1 MKILYVRLENYIG
14 IFNGRGDNVLEID
27 LSHTTT
33 PIIVIKGHNGSG
45 KSTLLKALNPM
56 PDSNDQFIP
65 GAEAKKTLVYQINT
79 DIVRIEYLY
88 PVKKDGSR
96 ATTKAQVFKN
106 NEPLNLTNNVSDAK
120 EIIYTLF
127 KLDSSFL
134 ALSQLTST
142 DRGLADK
149 RPSERKIFVNSSISG
164 IEEYNNMYKVINKKF
179 SMYKS
184 LINSVVSKINKIGN
198 KQELD
203 ISFNRVNR
211 MLEEIIKERD
221 TALASVAKI
230 QAKLDENNAKEL
242 VDKYNSLESEIYE
255 KNVKVKQLL
264 SELKDI
270 NPDLVTHNMIELR
283 KIEKSK
289 AIELATLNE
298 EIKNT
303 QALKDS
309 LSKEMNE
316 LNSNIQKKIAERNTY
331 ISTEIST
338 AEMNAYDDAVK
349 ELNIIHQDI
358 HTAGLNISDKTE
370 IQNLNELFTFIIDKL
385 QFITDGLNS
394 IDYEMGFDF
403 ILKNKHNEETWR
415 IAQDLRN
422 EINSLTM
429 QVNETNL
436 QMSLLESLVEK
447 SEKLKLRPA
456 SCKDNTCIF
465 IKDAFEAAKQKP
477 NDELIKLQQK
487 NEKTSNILKEKQKQ
501 LEVINDCIE
510 LKNRFD
516 VIYNKICSYEFLLN
530 KVDLHDLTSI
540 DFLVSIARTGNYKMI
555 KETRDKINVLYNLL
569 ELKENYEKTV
579 DLYKDA
585 IDEYNKNKSIIDSIN
600 MDIDSSK
607 EKLQDVSKEYSLKS
621 SKVSELETTISELE
635 PMVNK
640 LSTYIEIKLPELEMI
655 MNQIQGLRNN
665 KESLRQRV
673 MQVEEINK
681 DLESSSNIVDQINAR
696 YNDILK
702 QRDILSYNKIMIEKY
717 LEELAD
723 YKSKYEKLETIRY
736 YVSPTTGIQT
746 VFMGAYMN
754 NIILKAN
761 ELLSLIFN
769 GQFVIQPFVIN
780 ESEFRIPCLGSGIL
794 NDDISSMSTSQIC
807 MISMIISFAM
817 LANADTD
824 YNILKLDEIDG
835 GLDPDNRSQ
844 FISLLNSLIQI
855 VDCEQCFLISH
866 NMEYSD
872 KVNVIDMSAR
882 PVRVI

>member
-1 MKILYVRLENYIG
+1 
-14 IFNGRGDNVLEID
+14 
-27 LSHTTT
+27 
-33 PIIVIKGHNGSG
+33 
-45 KSTLLKALNPM
+45 
-56 PDSNDQFIP
+56 
-65 GAEAKKTLVYQINT
+65 
-79 DIVRIEYLY
+79 
-88 PVKKDGSR
+88 
-96 ATTKAQVFKN
+96 
-106 NEPLNLTNNVSDAK
+106 
-120 EIIYTLF
+120 
-127 KLDSSFL
+127 
-134 ALSQLTST
+134 
-142 DRGLADK
+142 
-149 RPSERKIFVNSSISG
+149 
-164 IEEYNNMYKVINKKF
+164 
-179 SMYKS
+179 
-184 LINSVVSKINKIGN
+184 
-198 KQELD
+198 
-203 ISFNRVNR
+203 
-211 MLEEIIKERD
+211 
-221 TALASVAKI
+221 
-230 QAKLDENNAKEL
+230 
-242 VDKYNSLESEIYE
+242 
-255 KNVKVKQLL
+255 
-264 SELKDI
+264 
-270 NPDLVTHNMIELR
+270 MIELR

-338 AEMNAYDDAVK
+338 EEMNAYDDAVK

-487 NEKTSNILKEKQKQ
+487 NEKTSNTLKEKQKQ

-621 SKVSELETTISELE
+621 SKVTELETTINKLE

-655 MNQIQGLRNN
+655 MNQIQELRNN

>member
-1 MKILYVRLENYIG
+1 MKILYVKLENYIG

-264 SELKDI
+264 AELKYI

-283 KIEKSK
+283 KIEKTK

-338 AEMNAYDDAVK
+338 EEMNAYDDAVK

-621 SKVSELETTISELE
+621 SKVNELETTISELE

-655 MNQIQGLRNN
+655 MNQIRELRNN

-681 DLESSSNIVDQINAR
+681 DLESSFNIVDQINAR

>member
-1 MKILYVRLENYIG
+1 MKILYVKLENYIG

-33 PIIVIKGHNGSG
+33 PIIIIKGHNGSG

-56 PDSNDQFIP
+56 PDSSDQFIP
-65 GAEAKKTLVYQINT
+65 GAEARKTLVYQLNRDTI
-79 DIVRIEYLY
+79 RIEYLY
-88 PVKKDGSR
+88 PIKKDGSR
-96 ATTKAQVFKN
+96 ATTKAQIFKN

-164 IEEYNNMYKVINKKF
+164 IEEYNNMYKIINKKF

-203 ISFNRVNR
+203 ISFNRVNS
-211 MLEEIIKERD
+211 MLESVIKERD
-221 TALASVAKI
+221 SALASVAKI
-230 QAKLDENNAKEL
+230 QAKLDDNNAKEL
-242 VDKYNSLESEIYE
+242 VDKYNSLESKIYE
-255 KNVKVKQLL
+255 GNIAVKQFLN
-264 SELKDI
+264 ELKEI
-270 NPDLVTHNMIELR
+270 SPELVAHNMIELR
-283 KIEKSK
+283 KMEKDW
-289 AIELATLNE
+289 AIQLATLKE
-298 EIKNT
+298 ELKNT
-303 QALKDS
+303 QGLKDS

-316 LNSNIQKKIAERNTY
+316 LNSSIQKKIVERNTY
-331 ISTEIST
+331 ISTELSKEEIYSYD
-338 AEMNAYDDAVK
+338 NASK
-349 ELNIIHQDI
+349 ELDVIHKDI
-358 HTAGLNISDKTE
+358 QTIGLDISNKTE
-370 IQNLNELFTFIIDKL
+370 IQNLNELFTFIMDKL

-394 IDYEMGFDF
+394 IDYEIGFDF
-403 ILKNKHNEETWR
+403 ILKNKHNDETWR
-415 IAQDLRN
+415 LSQDLRN
-422 EINSLTM
+422 EITSLTM

-456 SCKDNTCIF
+456 SCKDNSCVF
-465 IKDAFEAAKQKP
+465 IKDAYEAAKQKP
-477 NDELIKLQQK
+477 NDELIKLQEK
-487 NEKTSNILKEKQKQ
+487 NEKISSHLKETKKK

-516 VIYNKICSYEFLLN
+516 VVYNKICSYEFLLN

-540 DFLVSIARTGNYKMI
+540 DFLVSIARTGNYKDI
-555 KETRDKINVLYNLL
+555 KEAREKINVLYNLL
-569 ELKENYEKTV
+569 ELQENYEKTV
-579 DLYKDA
+579 SLYKDS

-600 MDIDSSK
+600 TDIESSK
-607 EKLQDVSKEYSLKS
+607 EKLQEVSKDYSLKD
-621 SKVSELETTISELE
+621 SKLSELETTISKLE

-640 LSTYIEIKLPELEMI
+640 LSTYIEIKLPELENTMKS
-655 MNQIQGLRNN
+655 IQSLKQD

-681 DLESSSNIVDQINAR
+681 DLESSTNIVEQINAR

-717 LEELAD
+717 LEELAE

-855 VDCEQCFLISH
+855 VNCEQCFLISH

>member
-1 MKILYVRLENYIG
+1 MKILYVKLENYIG

-88 PVKKDGSR
+88 PIKKDGSR

-164 IEEYNNMYKVINKKF
+164 IEEYNNMYKTINKKF

-242 VDKYNSLESEIYE
+242 IDKYNSLESEIYE

-264 SELKDI
+264 AELKDI
-270 NPDLVTHNMIELR
+270 NPDLVTHNMNELR
-283 KIEKSK
+283 KIEKTK

-303 QALKDS
+303 QSLKDS

-349 ELNIIHQDI
+349 ELNIIQQDI

-429 QVNETNL
+429 QINETNL

-621 SKVSELETTISELE
+621 SKVNELETTISKLE

-655 MNQIQGLRNN
+655 MNQIQELKNS

>member
-1 MKILYVRLENYIG
+1 MKILYVKLENYIG

-338 AEMNAYDDAVK
+338 EEMNAYDDAVK

-403 ILKNKHNEETWR
+403 ILKNKHNEETWK

-487 NEKTSNILKEKQKQ
+487 NEKTSNTLKEKQKQ

-555 KETRDKINVLYNLL
+555 KDTRDKINVLYNLL

-640 LSTYIEIKLPELEMI
+640 LSTYIEIKLPELEII
-655 MNQIQGLRNN
+655 MNQIQELRNN

>member
-1 MKILYVRLENYIG
+1 MKILYVKLENYIG

-164 IEEYNNMYKVINKKF
+164 IEEYNNMYKTINKKF

-255 KNVKVKQLL
+255 KNVKVKHFLA
-264 SELKDI
+264 ELKDI
-270 NPDLVTHNMIELR
+270 NPDLVTHNMNELR
-283 KIEKSK
+283 KIEKTK

-338 AEMNAYDDAVK
+338 EEMNAYDDAVK

-370 IQNLNELFTFIIDKL
+370 IKNLNELFTFIIDKL

-501 LEVINDCIE
+501 LEIINDCIE

-607 EKLQDVSKEYSLKS
+607 EKLQDVSKEYSLKR
-621 SKVSELETTISELE
+621 SKVTELETTISELE

-640 LSTYIEIKLPELEMI
+640 LSTYIEIKLPELEI
-655 MNQIQGLRNN
+655 VMNQIQELKNN

-717 LEELAD
+717 LEELAE

>member
-338 AEMNAYDDAVK
+338 EEMNAYDDAVK

-530 KVDLHDLTSI
+530 KVDLHDLTSV

-569 ELKENYEKTV
+569 ELKGNYEKTV

-607 EKLQDVSKEYSLKS
+607 EKLQEVSKEYSLKS
-621 SKVSELETTISELE
+621 SKVNELETTISELE

-640 LSTYIEIKLPELEMI
+640 LSTYIEIKLPELEMV
-655 MNQIQGLRNN
+655 MNQIQELRNN

>member
-1 MKILYVRLENYIG
+1 MKILYVKLENYIG

-338 AEMNAYDDAVK
+338 EEMNAYDDAVK

-487 NEKTSNILKEKQKQ
+487 NEKTSSILKEKQKQ

-530 KVDLHDLTSI
+530 KVDLHDLTSV

>member
-1 MKILYVRLENYIG
+1 MKILYVKLENYIG

-264 SELKDI
+264 AELKDI

-303 QALKDS
+303 QALKES

-338 AEMNAYDDAVK
+338 EEMNAYDDAVK

-487 NEKTSNILKEKQKQ
+487 NEKTSSILKEKQKQ

-621 SKVSELETTISELE
+621 SKVNELETTISELE

-655 MNQIQGLRNN
+655 MNQIQELRNN

-872 KVNVIDMSAR
+872 KVNIIDMSAR

>member
-1 MKILYVRLENYIG
+1 MKILYVKLENYIG

-79 DIVRIEYLY
+79 DIARIEYLY

-264 SELKDI
+264 AELKDI

-283 KIEKSK
+283 KIEKTK

-338 AEMNAYDDAVK
+338 EEMNAYDDAVK

-394 IDYEMGFDF
+394 IDYEIGFDF

-415 IAQDLRN
+415 IAQDIRN

-465 IKDAFEAAKQKP
+465 IKDAYDAAKQKP

-540 DFLVSIARTGNYKMI
+540 DFLVSVARTGNYKMI

-607 EKLQDVSKEYSLKS
+607 EKLQEVSKEYSLKS
-621 SKVSELETTISELE
+621 SKVNELETTISKLE

-655 MNQIQGLRNN
+655 MNQIQELRNN

>member
-264 SELKDI
+264 AELKDI

-283 KIEKSK
+283 KIEKAK

-338 AEMNAYDDAVK
+338 EEMNAYDDAVK

-447 SEKLKLRPA
+447 SEKLKLRPT

-621 SKVSELETTISELE
+621 SKVNELETTISKLE

>member
-1 MKILYVRLENYIG
+1 MKILYVKLENYIG

-164 IEEYNNMYKVINKKF
+164 IEEYNNMYKTINKKF

-255 KNVKVKQLL
+255 KNVKVKHLL
-264 SELKDI
+264 AELKDI
-270 NPDLVTHNMIELR
+270 NPDLVTHNMNELR
-283 KIEKSK
+283 KIEKTK

-370 IQNLNELFTFIIDKL
+370 IKNLNELFTFIIDKL

-487 NEKTSNILKEKQKQ
+487 NEKTSSILKEKQKQ

-621 SKVSELETTISELE
+621 SKVTELETTISKLE

-640 LSTYIEIKLPELEMI
+640 LSTYIEIKLPELEMV
-655 MNQIQGLRNN
+655 MNQIQELKNN

>member
-1 MKILYVRLENYIG
+1 MKILYVKLENYIG

-184 LINSVVSKINKIGN
+184 LISSVVSKINKIGN

-264 SELKDI
+264 AELKDI

-283 KIEKSK
+283 KIEKTK

-303 QALKDS
+303 QSLKDS

-338 AEMNAYDDAVK
+338 EEMNAYDDAVK

-436 QMSLLESLVEK
+436 QMSVLESLVEK

-465 IKDAFEAAKQKP
+465 IKDAFDAAKQKP

-540 DFLVSIARTGNYKMI
+540 DFLVSVARTGNYKMI

-621 SKVSELETTISELE
+621 SKVNELETTIRKLE

-655 MNQIQGLRNN
+655 MNQIQELRNN

>member
-264 SELKDI
+264 AELKDI

-283 KIEKSK
+283 KIEKTK

-465 IKDAFEAAKQKP
+465 IKDAFEAAKQNP

-487 NEKTSNILKEKQKQ
+487 NEKTSSILKEKQKQ

-607 EKLQDVSKEYSLKS
+607 EKLQNVSKEYSLKS
-621 SKVSELETTISELE
+621 SKVNELETTISKLE

-640 LSTYIEIKLPELEMI
+640 LSTYIEIKLPALEMI
-655 MNQIQGLRNN
+655 MNQIQELRNN

-681 DLESSSNIVDQINAR
+681 DLESSSNIVDQINDR

-717 LEELAD
+717 LEELAE

>member
-255 KNVKVKQLL
+255 KNIKVKQLL
-264 SELKDI
+264 AELKDI

-338 AEMNAYDDAVK
+338 EEMNAYDDAVK

-540 DFLVSIARTGNYKMI
+540 DFLVSIARTGKYKMI

-621 SKVSELETTISELE
+621 SKVTELETTISELE

-655 MNQIQGLRNN
+655 MNQIQELRNN

>member
-1 MKILYVRLENYIG
+1 
-14 IFNGRGDNVLEID
+14 
-27 LSHTTT
+27 
-33 PIIVIKGHNGSG
+33 
-45 KSTLLKALNPM
+45 
-56 PDSNDQFIP
+56 
-65 GAEAKKTLVYQINT
+65 
-79 DIVRIEYLY
+79 
-88 PVKKDGSR
+88 
-96 ATTKAQVFKN
+96 
-106 NEPLNLTNNVSDAK
+106 
-120 EIIYTLF
+120 
-127 KLDSSFL
+127 
-134 ALSQLTST
+134 
-142 DRGLADK
+142 
-149 RPSERKIFVNSSISG
+149 
-164 IEEYNNMYKVINKKF
+164 
-179 SMYKS
+179 
-184 LINSVVSKINKIGN
+184 
-198 KQELD
+198 
-203 ISFNRVNR
+203 
-211 MLEEIIKERD
+211 
-221 TALASVAKI
+221 
-230 QAKLDENNAKEL
+230 
-242 VDKYNSLESEIYE
+242 
-255 KNVKVKQLL
+255 
-264 SELKDI
+264 
-270 NPDLVTHNMIELR
+270 MIELR

-338 AEMNAYDDAVK
+338 EEMNAYDDAVK

-835 GLDPDNRSQ
+835 GLDHDNRSQ

>member
-264 SELKDI
+264 AELKDI

-338 AEMNAYDDAVK
+338 EEMNAYDDAVK

-555 KETRDKINVLYNLL
+555 KDTRDKINVLYNLL

-621 SKVSELETTISELE
+621 SKVNELETTISKLE

-640 LSTYIEIKLPELEMI
+640 LSTYIEIKLPELEMV

>member
-1 MKILYVRLENYIG
+1 MKILYVKLENYIG

-303 QALKDS
+303 QVLKES

-338 AEMNAYDDAVK
+338 EEMNAYDDAVK

-487 NEKTSNILKEKQKQ
+487 NEKTSNTLKEKQKQ

-621 SKVSELETTISELE
+621 SKVTELETTISKLE

>member
-1 MKILYVRLENYIG
+1 MKILYVKLENYIG

-264 SELKDI
+264 AELKDI

-283 KIEKSK
+283 KIEKTK

-607 EKLQDVSKEYSLKS
+607 EKLQEVSKEYSLKS
-621 SKVSELETTISELE
+621 SKVNELETTIGKLE

-655 MNQIQGLRNN
+655 MNQIQELRNN

-717 LEELAD
+717 LEELAE

-882 PVRVI
+882 PVRII

>member
-1 MKILYVRLENYIG
+1 MKILYVKLENYIG

-106 NEPLNLTNNVSDAK
+106 NEPMNLTNNVSDAK

-164 IEEYNNMYKVINKKF
+164 IEEYNNMYKTINKKF

-264 SELKDI
+264 AELKDI
-270 NPDLVTHNMIELR
+270 NPDLVSHNMIELR

-338 AEMNAYDDAVK
+338 EEMNAYDDAVK

-487 NEKTSNILKEKQKQ
+487 NEKTSSILKEKQKQ

-607 EKLQDVSKEYSLKS
+607 EKLQEVSKEYSLKS
-621 SKVSELETTISELE
+621 SKVTELETTISKLE

-640 LSTYIEIKLPELEMI
+640 LSTYIEIKLPELERV
-655 MNQIQGLRNN
+655 MNQIQELKNN

-723 YKSKYEKLETIRY
+723 YKSKYEKLETVRY

>member
-79 DIVRIEYLY
+79 DIVRIEYFY

-164 IEEYNNMYKVINKKF
+164 IEEYNNMYKAINKKF

-338 AEMNAYDDAVK
+338 EEMNAYDDAVK

-487 NEKTSNILKEKQKQ
+487 NEKTSNTLKEKQKQ

-621 SKVSELETTISELE
+621 SKVTELETTISELE

-655 MNQIQGLRNN
+655 MNQIQELRNN

-717 LEELAD
+717 LEELAE

>member
-264 SELKDI
+264 AELKDI

-283 KIEKSK
+283 KIEKTK

-338 AEMNAYDDAVK
+338 EEMNAYDDAVK

-607 EKLQDVSKEYSLKS
+607 EKLQNVSKEYSLKS
-621 SKVSELETTISELE
+621 SKVTELETTISKLE

-655 MNQIQGLRNN
+655 MNQIQELRNN

-717 LEELAD
+717 LEELAE

-835 GLDPDNRSQ
+835 GLDTDNRSQ

>member
-1 MKILYVRLENYIG
+1 MKILYVKLENYIG

-264 SELKDI
+264 AELKDI
-270 NPDLVTHNMIELR
+270 KPDLVTHNMNELR
-283 KIEKSK
+283 KIEKTK

-338 AEMNAYDDAVK
+338 EEMNAYDDAVK

-487 NEKTSNILKEKQKQ
+487 NEKTSSVLKEKQKQ

-540 DFLVSIARTGNYKMI
+540 DFLVSVARTGNYKMI

-621 SKVSELETTISELE
+621 SKVNELETTISKLE

-640 LSTYIEIKLPELEMI
+640 LSTYIEIKLPELEMV
-655 MNQIQGLRNN
+655 MNQIQELRNN

-681 DLESSSNIVDQINAR
+681 DLESSSNIVEQINAR

>member
-1 MKILYVRLENYIG
+1 MKILYVKLENYIG

-303 QALKDS
+303 QVLKES

-338 AEMNAYDDAVK
+338 EEMNAYDDAVK

-516 VIYNKICSYEFLLN
+516 VIYNKNCSYEFLLN

-621 SKVSELETTISELE
+621 SKVTELETTISKLE

-717 LEELAD
+717 LEELAE

>member
-1 MKILYVRLENYIG
+1 MKILYVKLENYIG

-264 SELKDI
+264 AELKDI

-283 KIEKSK
+283 KIEKTK

-303 QALKDS
+303 QALKES

-338 AEMNAYDDAVK
+338 EEMNAYDDAVK

-394 IDYEMGFDF
+394 IDYEMGFEF

-487 NEKTSNILKEKQKQ
+487 NEKTSSILKEKQKQ

-607 EKLQDVSKEYSLKS
+607 EKLQEVSKEYSLKS
-621 SKVSELETTISELE
+621 SKVTELETTISELE

-655 MNQIQGLRNN
+655 MNQIQELRNN

>member
-264 SELKDI
+264 AELKDI

-338 AEMNAYDDAVK
+338 EEMNAYDDAVK

-370 IQNLNELFTFIIDKL
+370 IKNLNELFTFIIDKL

-422 EINSLTM
+422 EINSLTI

-621 SKVSELETTISELE
+621 SKVNELETTISELE

-655 MNQIQGLRNN
+655 MNQIQELRNN

>member
-134 ALSQLTST
+134 SLSQLTST

-264 SELKDI
+264 AELKDI

-283 KIEKSK
+283 KIEKTK

-303 QALKDS
+303 QALKNS

-338 AEMNAYDDAVK
+338 EEMNAYDDAVK

-465 IKDAFEAAKQKP
+465 IKDAFEASKQKP

-487 NEKTSNILKEKQKQ
+487 NEKTSSILKEKQKQ

-607 EKLQDVSKEYSLKS
+607 EKLQEVSKEYSLKS
-621 SKVSELETTISELE
+621 SKVTELETTISKLE

-655 MNQIQGLRNN
+655 MNQIQELRNN

>member
-1 MKILYVRLENYIG
+1 MKILYVKLENYIG

-96 ATTKAQVFKN
+96 ATTKAQIFKN

-264 SELKDI
+264 AELKDI

-283 KIEKSK
+283 KIEKTK

-338 AEMNAYDDAVK
+338 EEMNAYDDAVK

-487 NEKTSNILKEKQKQ
+487 NEKTSSILKEKQKQ

-555 KETRDKINVLYNLL
+555 KETRNKINVLYNLL

-607 EKLQDVSKEYSLKS
+607 EKLQEVSKEYSLKS
-621 SKVSELETTISELE
+621 SKVNELETTISKLE

-640 LSTYIEIKLPELEMI
+640 LSTYIEIKLPELEMV
-655 MNQIQGLRNN
+655 MNQIQELKNN

-681 DLESSSNIVDQINAR
+681 DLESSSNIVGQINAR

-717 LEELAD
+717 LEELAE

>member
-1 MKILYVRLENYIG
+1 MKILYVKLENYIG

-88 PVKKDGSR
+88 PIKKDGSR

-264 SELKDI
+264 AELKDI
-270 NPDLVTHNMIELR
+270 NPDLVTHNMNELR
-283 KIEKSK
+283 KIEKTK

-331 ISTEIST
+331 ISTEVSKE
-338 AEMNAYDDAVK
+338 EMNAYDDAIK

-394 IDYEMGFDF
+394 IDYEIGFDF

-415 IAQDLRN
+415 IAQDIRN

-465 IKDAFEAAKQKP
+465 IKDAYDAAKQKP

-510 LKNRFD
+510 LKNQFD

-600 MDIDSSK
+600 MDIASSK

-621 SKVSELETTISELE
+621 SKVNELETTISELE

-655 MNQIQGLRNN
+655 MNQIQELKNN

>member
-1 MKILYVRLENYIG
+1 MKILYVKLENYIG

-65 GAEAKKTLVYQINT
+65 GAEAKKILVYQINT
-79 DIVRIEYLY
+79 DIVRIEYFY
-88 PVKKDGSR
+88 PIKKDGSR

-164 IEEYNNMYKVINKKF
+164 IEEYNNMYKTINKKF

-221 TALASVAKI
+221 AALASVAKI

-264 SELKDI
+264 AELKDI
-270 NPDLVTHNMIELR
+270 NPDLVTHNMNELR

-338 AEMNAYDDAVK
+338 EEMNAYDDAVK

-394 IDYEMGFDF
+394 IDYEIGFDF

-465 IKDAFEAAKQKP
+465 IKDAYDAAKQKP

-487 NEKTSNILKEKQKQ
+487 NEKTSSILKEKQKQ

-621 SKVSELETTISELE
+621 SKVTELETIISKLE

-640 LSTYIEIKLPELEMI
+640 LSTYIEIKLPELEMV
-655 MNQIQGLRNN
+655 MNQIQELKNN

>member
-96 ATTKAQVFKN
+96 ATTKAQVFKS

-211 MLEEIIKERD
+211 MLEEIIRERD

-264 SELKDI
+264 AELKDI

-338 AEMNAYDDAVK
+338 EEMNAYDDAVK

-540 DFLVSIARTGNYKMI
+540 DFLVSIARTGNYKII

-621 SKVSELETTISELE
+621 SKVTELETTISELE

-640 LSTYIEIKLPELEMI
+640 LSTYIEIKLQELEMI
-655 MNQIQGLRNN
+655 MNKIKELRNK

-717 LEELAD
+717 LEELAE

>member
-1 MKILYVRLENYIG
+1 MKILYVKLENYIG

-65 GAEAKKTLVYQINT
+65 GTEAKKTLVYQINT

-264 SELKDI
+264 AELKDI

-283 KIEKSK
+283 KIEKTK

-487 NEKTSNILKEKQKQ
+487 NEKTSSILKEKQKQ

-621 SKVSELETTISELE
+621 SKVNELETTISELE

-655 MNQIQGLRNN
+655 MNQIQELRNN

-872 KVNVIDMSAR
+872 KVNIIDMSAR

>member
-264 SELKDI
+264 AELKDI
-270 NPDLVTHNMIELR
+270 NPDLVTHSMIELR

-331 ISTEIST
+331 ISTEVST
-338 AEMNAYDDAVK
+338 EEMNAYDDAVK

-456 SCKDNTCIF
+456 SCKDNTCVF

-487 NEKTSNILKEKQKQ
+487 NEKTSSILKEKQKQ

-621 SKVSELETTISELE
+621 SKVSELETTISKLE

-655 MNQIQGLRNN
+655 MIKIQELRNN

>member
-255 KNVKVKQLL
+255 KNVKVKHLL
-264 SELKDI
+264 AELKDI

-303 QALKDS
+303 QSLKDS

-338 AEMNAYDDAVK
+338 EEMNAYDDAVK
-349 ELNIIHQDI
+349 ELNIIQQDI

-487 NEKTSNILKEKQKQ
+487 NEKTSSILKEKQKQ

-540 DFLVSIARTGNYKMI
+540 DFLVSVARTGNYKMI

-607 EKLQDVSKEYSLKS
+607 EKLQDASKEYSLKS
-621 SKVSELETTISELE
+621 SKVTELETTISKLE

-655 MNQIQGLRNN
+655 MNQIQELRNN

>member
-1 MKILYVRLENYIG
+1 MKILYVKLENYIG

-79 DIVRIEYLY
+79 DIARIEYLY

-255 KNVKVKQLL
+255 KNVKVKHLL
-264 SELKDI
+264 AELKDI
-270 NPDLVTHNMIELR
+270 NPDLVTHNMNELR
-283 KIEKSK
+283 KIEKTK

-331 ISTEIST
+331 ISTEVSKE
-338 AEMNAYDDAVK
+338 EMNAYDDAIK

-394 IDYEMGFDF
+394 IDYEIGFDF

-415 IAQDLRN
+415 IAQDIRN

-465 IKDAFEAAKQKP
+465 IKDAYDAAKQKP

-510 LKNRFD
+510 LKNQFD

-600 MDIDSSK
+600 MDIASSK

-621 SKVSELETTISELE
+621 SKVNELETTISELE

-640 LSTYIEIKLPELEMI
+640 LSTYIEIKLPELEMV
-655 MNQIQGLRNN
+655 MNQIQELKNN

>member
-1 MKILYVRLENYIG
+1 MKILYVKLENYIG

-264 SELKDI
+264 AELKDI

-283 KIEKSK
+283 KIEKTK

-303 QALKDS
+303 QALKES

-338 AEMNAYDDAVK
+338 EEMNAYDDAVK

-487 NEKTSNILKEKQKQ
+487 NEKTSSILKEKQKQ

-607 EKLQDVSKEYSLKS
+607 EKLQEVSKEYSLKS
-621 SKVSELETTISELE
+621 SKVTELETTISELE

-655 MNQIQGLRNN
+655 MNQIQELRNN

>member
-1 MKILYVRLENYIG
+1 MKILYVKLENYIG

-221 TALASVAKI
+221 IALASVAKI

-264 SELKDI
+264 AELKDI

-283 KIEKSK
+283 KIEKTK

-621 SKVSELETTISELE
+621 SKVNELETTISKLE

-640 LSTYIEIKLPELEMI
+640 LSTYIEIKLPELEMV
-655 MNQIQGLRNN
+655 MNQIRELRNN

>member
-1 MKILYVRLENYIG
+1 MKILYVKLENYIG

-164 IEEYNNMYKVINKKF
+164 IEEYNNMYKTINKKF

-264 SELKDI
+264 AELKDI
-270 NPDLVTHNMIELR
+270 NPDLVTHNMNELR
-283 KIEKSK
+283 KIEKTK

-349 ELNIIHQDI
+349 ELNIIQQDI

-370 IQNLNELFTFIIDKL
+370 IQNLNELFTFITDKL

-394 IDYEMGFDF
+394 IDYEIGFDF

-487 NEKTSNILKEKQKQ
+487 NEKTSSILKEKQKQ

-555 KETRDKINVLYNLL
+555 KETKDKINILYNLL

-607 EKLQDVSKEYSLKS
+607 EKLQDVSKEYFLKS
-621 SKVSELETTISELE
+621 SKVTELETTISELE

-640 LSTYIEIKLPELEMI
+640 LSTYIEIKLPALEMI
-655 MNQIQGLRNN
+655 MNQIQELKNN

-673 MQVEEINK
+673 MQIEEINK